1 MVNIM
6 LDGLK
11 SLQIMAKLQA
21 ELEKL
26 SQNEENKKVLAVI
39 NELNEIKNKHDLSL
53 EDFTSI
59 VQTAFPKTKNTTTK
73 IVKMVKVQVG
83 DNVEEWPESKKGALS
98 KKQKALAEKHKVS
111 TYAEL
116 IKKIEYIPSA
126 ET

>member
-1 MVNIM
+1 M

-39 NELNEIKNKHDLSL
+39 NELNEIKNKHNLSL

-59 VQTAFPKTKNTTTK
+59 VQMAFPKPKNTTTK

-98 KKQKALAEKHKVS
+98 KKQKELAEKYKVS

-126 ET
+126 MT